1 MWKAPI
7 LLYFMTAFLYT
18 ATEKI
23 LQFCTRLQHTFS
35 LDGRS
40 PSCKGL
46 LVMDKLTWWTAKF
59 GFSTRGRFSCKMY
72 DQHSAWHGGD
82 SHRLLYR
89 ILEPMYGYF
98 RRNQWKSRRSTS
110 MSSIGWSDDHRA
122 ATIAW
127 SFQSSLTMTA
137 KKTTKKCA
145 ARFVLLVFSFSSFRS
160 LTVQWMHSKRC
171 YKICICSAI
180 IG

>member
-1 MWKAPI
+1 
-7 LLYFMTAFLYT
+7 MTAFLYT

-46 LVMDKLTWWTAKF
+46 LVMDKLTWWTEKF
-59 GFSTRGRFSCKMY
+59 GFSTRGRFSYKMY

-89 ILEPMYGYF
+89 ILEPTYGYF

-110 MSSIGWSDDHRA
+110 MSSIGWSDDQRRFHGHFSQVWQWRQ
-122 ATIAW
+122 TKLLKSVLCVLFCLFSRLVRLDLW
-127 SFQSSLTMTA
+127 QSRECILSGA
-137 KKTTKKCA
+137 IK
-145 ARFVLLVFSFSSFRS
+145 FVSVRPS
-160 LTVQWMHSKRC
+160 
-171 YKICICSAI
+171 
-180 IG
+180 